1 MDNLFIIAG
10 LGNPGKEYEKTRH
23 NIGFSTIDKIS
34 EKLSINMN
42 KIKFKGLCGEGRVGQ
57 NRLIL
62 LKPQTFMNNSGE
74 SIRMCLD
81 FYKVPSEKLL
91 IIVDD
96 IDIEFGQLKIKKNG
110 SAGTHNGLKSIISH
124 ISTKDFPR
132 IKVGIGYKIDGEDLA
147 DFVLSRFT
155 PKEASHIEKAIEA
168 AADAAIYIIENG
180 IDSAMNTYNNKIY

>member
-74 SIRMCLD
+74 SIRMCFD

-155 PKEASHIEKAIEA
+155 PKEVSHIEKAIEA

>member
-34 EKLSINMN
+34 GKLSINMN

-110 SAGTHNGLKSIISH
+110 SAGTHNGLKSIINH

-155 PKEASHIEKAIEA
+155 PKEVSHIEKAIEA

>member
-96 IDIEFGQLKIKKNG
+96 IDIEFGQLKIKKSG

-132 IKVGIGYKIDGEDLA
+132 IKVGIGYKIDEEDLA

-155 PKEASHIEKAIEA
+155 PKEVSHIEKAIEA